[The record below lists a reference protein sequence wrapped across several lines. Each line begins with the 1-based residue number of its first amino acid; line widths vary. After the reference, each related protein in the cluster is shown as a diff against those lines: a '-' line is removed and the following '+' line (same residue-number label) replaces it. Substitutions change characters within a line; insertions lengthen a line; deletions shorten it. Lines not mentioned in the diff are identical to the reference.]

1 MRNTQFVMNK
11 TVFKI
16 LHESKKKKKKHQ
28 KPTSVYFQL
37 KKASE
42 TF

>member
-16 LHESKKKKKKHQ
+16 LHESKKKKHQ